1 MTGPCPD
8 HPRTLG
14 ATLGQCIACQR
25 EAAAVDEDRARE
37 LAAMVRAAL
46 PRRSV
51 THRHPEPAPTD
62 LADVRDRA
70 DREAH

>member
-1 MTGPCPD
+1 MTACPD

-14 ATLGQCIACQR
+14 ATLGNCIACQR
-25 EAAAVDEDRARE
+25 EAAAVGEARAHE
-37 LAAMVRAAL
+37 LAAMVRAGI
-46 PRRSV
+46 PRRV